1 MQKLVLKLF
10 TGNSIGQVI
19 QFLALLYFSVLYS
32 PENFG
37 QLANIQSFGSILA
50 IFLTLQMQHVI
61 PLAQSIEEAKKF
73 TQNIINIS
81 FFLFCLSFVLFI
93 FINIEYEYAI
103 LLAFFLSL
111 SNSYNG
117 YFIYSGDFTKI
128 SILYIIRAIS
138 IVIFQYFLF
147 LFGVINGLL
156 IGALIG
162 ECISVIYLISQR
174 PDLIKYSFKF
184 NKLKFFILDWK
195 PFSFYGTIQEFLSVA
210 IYALPIIFYT
220 EKFGEAV
227 SGQYSIAFKL
237 IFAPT
242 VLISSSLSQ
251 VLYNRLKEKNGFD
264 FFKKIIWFNLKFIY
278 LFLFFLFL
286 FILSSRYSLNLISKE
301 WQLCIKILP
310 FIYIN
315 AMVFLFASPYRV
327 ALRFLRLNKLLL
339 IIELVTLIFIT
350 ILFFIESFDV
360 ILFTISITLVSV
372 IQNILIVYQYKYNET
387 KNQKIN

>member
-37 QLANIQSFGSILA
+37 QLANIQSFGSIFA

-61 PLAQSIEEAKKF
+61 PLAQSLEEAKKF
-73 TQNIINIS
+73 TINIINLS
-81 FFLFCLSFVLFI
+81 FYLFCLFILLFL
-93 FINIEYEYAI
+93 FINIEYKSAM

-128 SILYIIRAIS
+128 SIVYILRAIS
-138 IVIFQYFLF
+138 IVVFQYILF
-147 LFGVINGLL
+147 LFGIFNGLL

-162 ECISVIYLISQR
+162 EFITVIYLISRR
-174 PDLIKYSFKF
+174 PELIKYNFKF
-184 NKLKFFILDWK
+184 NELKFFILDWK
-195 PFSFYGTIQEFLSVA
+195 PFSFYGTIQELLSVA

-220 EKFGEAV
+220 EKFGDAV
-227 SGQYSIAFKL
+227 SGQYSIGVKL

-242 VLISSSLSQ
+242 VLISSSLAQ
-251 VLYNRLKEKNGFD
+251 VLYNRFNEKNGFD
-264 FFKKIIWFNLKFIY
+264 FLKKIFWFNFKFLY
-278 LFLFFLFL
+278 LFIFFLFL
-286 FILSSRYSLNLISKE
+286 FVLASRYSLNLISKE
-301 WQLCIKILP
+301 WELCVKLLP
-310 FIYIN
+310 YIYIN
-315 AMVFLFASPYRV
+315 AMFFLFSNPYRV

-339 IIELVTLIFIT
+339 IIELITLVFIT
-350 ILFFIESFDV
+350 ILFFIASFDV
-360 ILFTISITLVSV
+360 ELFTISITLVSV
-372 IQNILIVYQYKYNET
+372 MQSILIVYQYKCNET
-387 KNQKIN
+387 RHQKIN